1 MLSSLQRLIAFLV
14 LLVPSLAM
22 AQDAAVAGSGTA
34 ALLDELGRDA
44 GRLLA
49 SDTLLRLLLNTLVL
63 FVAVSLLRAA
73 TARFITR
80 TVASHELRRR
90 WLVNSRNGLL
100 LLLLLGLVMIWA
112 DELRALALSIV
123 AIAVAF
129 VVATKELILCVIGS
143 VLKTGAGAFSLGDRI
158 QVKDFRGDVIDQHLL
173 VTTIL
178 EVGPGK
184 LTHQRTGR
192 KIVIPNA
199 LFVSEPVINESFTH
213 EFVYHVFTVPFKR
226 EDDWQAASEA
236 FLASAQRHCA
246 GYLDQARRHM
256 QRVNVKSGLE
266 TPSVEP
272 RVTLQVPTAGEVHL
286 IVRLPTRAGERGYIE
301 QSILHEVLSGS
312 DFHKN
317 AATEA
322 VPAPQTPAADQPV
335 T

>member
-1 MLSSLQRLIAFLV
+1 MSMFSRLLCLLTLV
-14 LLVPSLAM
+14 LSVPVL
-22 AQDAAVAGSGTA
+22 AQDGLAAGSGAA
-34 ALLDELGRDA
+34 ALLEEIRQDA
-44 GRLLA
+44 GSMLS
-49 SDTLLRLLLNTLVL
+49 SDTLLRLMINTLVL

-143 VLKTGAGAFSLGDRI
+143 ALKTGSGAFSLGDRI
-158 QVKDFRGDVIDQHLL
+158 QIKDFRGDVIDQHLL

-199 LFVSEPVINESFTH
+199 LFVAEPVINESFTH

-286 IVRLPTRAGERGYIE
+286 IVRLPARAGERGYIE
-301 QSILHEVLSGS
+301 QSILAEVLSGQ
-312 DFHKN
+312 DFSSK
-317 AATEA
+317 
-322 VPAPQTPAADQPV
+322 TPERTCGTD
-335 T
+335 

>member
-1 MLSSLQRLIAFLV
+1 MSMFSRLLCLLTLALSVPV
-14 LLVPSLAM
+14 L
-22 AQDAAVAGSGTA
+22 AQDGLAAGSGAA
-34 ALLDELGRDA
+34 ALLEEIRQDA
-44 GRLLA
+44 DSMLS
-49 SDTLLRLLLNTLVL
+49 SDTLLRLMINTLVL

-143 VLKTGAGAFSLGDRI
+143 ALKTGSGAFSLGDRI
-158 QVKDFRGDVIDQHLL
+158 QIKDFRGDVIDQHLL

-199 LFVSEPVINESFTH
+199 LFVAEPVINESFTH

-286 IVRLPTRAGERGYIE
+286 IVRLPARAGERGYIE
-301 QSILHEVLSGS
+301 QSILAEVLSGQ
-312 DFHKN
+312 DFSSK
-317 AATEA
+317 
-322 VPAPQTPAADQPV
+322 TPERTCGTD
-335 T
+335 